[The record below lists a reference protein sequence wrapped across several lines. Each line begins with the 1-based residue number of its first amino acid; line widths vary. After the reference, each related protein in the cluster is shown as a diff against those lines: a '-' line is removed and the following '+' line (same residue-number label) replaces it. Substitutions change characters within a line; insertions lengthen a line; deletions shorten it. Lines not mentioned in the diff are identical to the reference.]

1 MKVPASRILFAA
13 ALVTMVSAEAA
24 PNADALEKRQLD
36 SFQNGIS
43 SIIVAFAGDGEV
55 SDTQDDVAASSEA
68 DNNNDNSEAATTPA
82 TTETTSSKPTPSSS
96 KEQPESSEEEPTD
109 SGKEDNSDKPSPS
122 DNNSESSSSSSSSST
137 GDKTTTSETSK
148 PSPTGT
154 PCSNEG
160 DKRCPSA
167 NSSGYQLCKD
177 GFWLDQTCSG
187 DNVCSDKQGQV
198 SCVSKD
204 QATVSYESCS
214 KKDQKRCDA
223 SDSTKYQI
231 CDGEFWQ
238 TFTCDKSST
247 CAMDGDNVVCG
258 SLGTGDNGEI
268 SYTMHE
274 PSAYVPESAASQVN
288 AVLGTVVAAL
298 GVAVAMSF
306 AGF

>member
-36 SFQNGIS
+36 NFQNGIS

-122 DNNSESSSSSSSSST
+122 DNNSESSSSSSSST

>member
-24 PNADALEKRQLD
+24 PNTDALEKRQLD
-36 SFQNGIS
+36 NFQNGIS

-122 DNNSESSSSSSSSST
+122 DNNSESSSSSSSST